1 MQRTVFAL
9 FFGLFIA
16 APAHAQREPVML
28 HAAGSLR
35 LALTEV
41 SQAFERANGLEVR
54 QTYRASGLLRQAI
67 AGGERAEVFAS
78 ANMSH
83 PLALHRE
90 GRSGPVVLFARNEMC
105 AFVREGLD
113 VSAETLL
120 VRMLDPAIKLGT
132 STPRADPA
140 GDYAFAIFARAE
152 ALRTGARVALE
163 AKALQLTGGP
173 NSPPPPTDRNVYGM
187 LLAQGTADLF
197 LAYCT
202 NAAPIARE
210 QPGQRVIRLPEAL
223 AVGADYGVTVVNGAS
238 ANAYRFAMFLL
249 APEGQAILARH
260 GFAAPTTPKEP
271 LP

>member
-1 MQRTVFAL
+1 MRRLAL
-9 FFGLFIA
+9 AIILLAGA
-16 APAHAQREPVML
+16 NGPATSAEVLL

-35 LALTEV
+35 GALSEV
-41 SQAFERANGLEVR
+41 SRAFTQSTGLPVT

-78 ANMSH
+78 ANMAH

-90 GRSGPVVLFARNEMC
+90 GRTSPVVLFARNEMC
-105 AFVREGLD
+105 AFVRPG
-113 VSAETLL
+113 VTASAETLL
-120 VRMLDPAIKLGT
+120 DRMLDPSVKLGT

-152 ALRTGARVALE
+152 AIRTGARALLE

-173 NSPPPPTDRNVYGM
+173 TSPPPPADRNVYGA
-187 LLAQGTADLF
+187 LLARGEADIF

-202 NAAPIARE
+202 NAGPIGRE
-210 QPGQRVIRLPEAL
+210 QPEQRVIRLPENL

-238 ANAYRFAMFLL
+238 PNAFRFTMYLL
-249 APEGQAILARH
+249 SPEGQVILARH
-260 GFAAPTTPKEP
+260 GFAAPTSPKEP